1 MRSAMTTQRMRFR
14 KVCLVN
20 FTRDESGSLTPFTM
34 MMFFLMLL
42 IGGLAVD
49 VMRHERTR
57 VRLQQT
63 LDNSVLAAAA
73 RSQALDPESV
83 VRDYFD
89 KAGLSEY
96 LTSVTVEQ
104 GLNFRSVFADAE
116 ADTRPFFMS
125 LMGIDEFFVNADSA
139 AEEKISNV
147 EVSLVLDISGSMGE
161 NNNQRINALRPA
173 AKNFVD
179 TILQSS
185 EEGKASISI
194 IPFAT
199 QVNAGSDVMA
209 QYNAPRIPG
218 QDYNS
223 CVEFPESSYGS
234 VALPTSLAMNHNGH
248 FDPFSGDSG
257 LSYTPRKF
265 NCVYT
270 NSTSTSNIDL
280 RSAANQM
287 LPLSGSAS
295 AMKAKIDALH
305 VGGNTSVEIGVK
317 WGVAMLDPGT
327 RDVTEALV
335 VAGTVADTFETRP
348 LDYDPQET
356 LKVLVV
362 MSDGANTT
370 EYRLKSAYRTGTSNI
385 WWKSATDVAVYFDR
399 SGRTDDYYYPY
410 SDQWKTTK
418 PSGSTNLTWPNV
430 FKKYTLQA
438 VADNFL
444 YKPSQYLP
452 AKYSSVS
459 NALGAIRESIGTTA
473 KNTRLD
479 QICDAAKAS
488 KIVVYSIS
496 FQAGDGAD
504 DLSDCATPGTGY
516 FFEGNAATIGS
527 IFQTIA
533 NQISYLKLTL

>member
-147 EVSLVLDISGSMGE
+147 EVSLVLDVSGSMAGTK
-161 NNNQRINALRPA
+161 INTLKPA
-173 AKNFVD
+173 ASNFVD
-179 TILQSS
+179 TILQNS
-185 EEGKASISI
+185 EEGKASISLV
-194 IPFAT
+194 PFST
-199 QVNAGSDVMA
+199 QVNVGATIMS
-209 QYNAPRIPG
+209 QYNVTRLH
-218 QDYNS
+218 DMNS
-223 CVEFPESSYGS
+223 CIEFAATDYSTTELTQAQ
-234 VALPTSLAMNHNGH
+234 ALVHNGH
-248 FDPFSGDSG
+248 FDRSNGSYSKDA
-257 LSYTPRKF
+257 LSVAPKAF
-265 NCVYT
+265 NCLNVNDPNENT
-270 NSTSTSNIDL
+270 IKNTS
-280 RSAANQM
+280 AKYEV
-287 LPLSGSAS
+287 LPLSGDGATLKTRINALQTDNWTSA
-295 AMKAKIDALH
+295 
-305 VGGNTSVEIGVK
+305 EIGVK
-317 WGVAMLDPGT
+317 WGVTFLDPET
-327 RDVTEALV
+327 RGVTTGLV
-335 VAGTVADTFETRP
+335 SGGLVSSTFESRP
-348 LDYDPQET
+348 LDFDPQET
-356 LKVLVV
+356 IKVVV
-362 MSDGANTT
+362 LMSDGENTN
-370 EYRLKSAYRTGTSNI
+370 EYRLKSAFRSGLSNV
-385 WWKSATDVAVYFDR
+385 WWKSATNVAVYHNR
-399 SGRTDDYYYPY
+399 ASTSYDYYYPY
-410 SDQWKTTK
+410 SDEWKTSK
-418 PSGSTNLTWPNV
+418 PSGSINLTWPDV
-430 FKKYTLQA
+430 FKKYTVKA
-438 VADNFL
+438 VAYNFL
-444 YKPSQYLP
+444 YMPSQYLST
-452 AKYSSVS
+452 KYSSS
-459 NALGAIRESIGTTA
+459 SSAFNAIIENVGGTQ

-479 QICDAAKAS
+479 AVCDAAKA
-488 KIVVYSIS
+488 KGIVIFSIS
-496 FQAGDGAD
+496 FQAGAGAD
-504 DLSDCATPGTGY
+504 DLAGCATDANH
-516 FFEGNAATIGS
+516 FFEGDPATIGS

-533 NQISYLKLTL
+533 NQISYLRLTL